1 MHRSVMVLMIPQ
13 PLATETLSWMAKSVG
28 RIEAVLRMTCRVLS
42 LGLTREM
49 YLQPDNRAVSSGTV
63 PWSTRSRGVLYNAII
78 WTTRTLF
85 S

>member
-1 MHRSVMVLMIPQ
+1 MHRSVIVLTIPQ
-13 PLATETLSWMAKSVG
+13 PFAIETLSWLAKSVG

-49 YLQPDNRAVSSGTV
+49 YLEPVSFSAVQSST
-63 PWSTRSRGVLYNAII
+63 SALYNAIT